1 MKGLKTGAIQAR
13 HWLVGAW
20 CVAAAWLVPGFLPG
34 GGEAWG
40 QIESPEWINL
50 SAPTT
55 YNVAGLSVLG
65 AEHTDV
71 QAIKLFSALQV
82 GQSIE
87 IPGEAVRRA
96 ITNLWDQDL
105 FADIQIEVAEVR
117 GRDAYLVIRVREL
130 PRLTRYTITG
140 VGRSEQET
148 VKGKIDLLTGRIVD
162 DNVKAVATKR
172 IRDHYIDK
180 GFLDVQINIEELPDT
195 LFANGSKLR
204 IDIDKGDK
212 VKVNQIVFHGV
223 EAFEPE
229 LLARKMKDTK
239 ERRWWRFYKPSKY
252 LENSFLSDLD
262 KVVNHYHAEG
272 YRNARILADSL
283 RRDDEGQV
291 RLDVYVEEGSPFYFG
306 DITFTGNTK
315 YRTTQLD
322 SLLDIRRGEV
332 FSLARLETRVFMD
345 PKGMDL
351 SSLYQDD
358 GYLTFQARPL
368 EKRVVGDTIDI
379 EIRMME
385 GQQFRIG
392 RVSVQGNSKTNDHVI
407 YREIRTRPGD
417 LFSRTDIIRTQ
428 RELSQLG
435 YFNPEAFGVNPIQHP
450 EDGTVDIEYT
460 VEEKPSD
467 QIELSGGWGGGR
479 VVGTL
484 GISFTNFA
492 ASRMFNKGAWRPIPT
507 GDGQRL
513 SLRAQSNGL
522 YFQSY
527 NFSFTEPW
535 LGGKKPNSLSFS
547 VWRSIQSNG
556 QPRLVEGE
564 INEARQSLQITGAQL
579 GLGQRWKKPDDWF
592 VFQTALSYQHFN
604 LNDFGSFFSFSNGRA
619 NNLALTAVVGRNSV
633 SDPIFPVW
641 GSNIEVSVKAT
652 PPYSAFRPDDFYQ
665 NEDGTSV
672 DDQTRYRWVEY
683 HKWKVK
689 AEWFT
694 PLTQSGGENPKS
706 LVLRTAAGLGMI
718 GQYNRVAG
726 LSPFERFYLGGVFLS
741 GFVLDGREILNLR
754 GYDDLSLTN
763 PDRNT
768 GAPVVAK
775 YSAELRYPLS
785 TNPSATIYTLA
796 FVEGGNTWED
806 PRALNPF
813 QVYRSAG
820 VGLRIF
826 LPMFGLLGLD
836 YGWRLDDIPSV
847 PNMARGQFHFS
858 MGMNMGEL

>member
-1 MKGLKTGAIQAR
+1 MKAVKMAALWACVWMCGLPALQAQETSGD
-13 HWLVGAW
+13 L
-20 CVAAAWLVPGFLPG
+20 
-34 GGEAWG
+34 
-40 QIESPEWINL
+40 IDL
-50 SAPTT
+50 SLAST
-55 YNVAGLSVLG
+55 YKIAGLTVLG

-71 QAIKLFSALQV
+71 QAIKLFSSLQV
-82 GQSIE
+82 GQEIE
-87 IPGEAVRRA
+87 IPGDALKRA
-96 ITNLWDQDL
+96 ITGLWAQDL

-117 GRDAYLVIRVREL
+117 GRDAYLVIRVTEL
-130 PRLTRYTITG
+130 PRLTRYSITG
-140 VGRSEQET
+140 VSRSEQET
-148 VKGKIDLLTGRIVD
+148 VKGKIDLLTGRILD

-172 IRDHYIDK
+172 IRDHYVEK
-180 GFLDVQINIEELPDT
+180 GFLDVDIAMEQQPDT
-195 LFANGSKLR
+195 LFANGTKLR
-204 IDIDKGDK
+204 IRIDKGDK
-212 VKVNQIVFHGV
+212 VKIDRIAFHGV
-223 EAFEPE
+223 EAMETE
-229 LLARKMKDTK
+229 VLARKMKDTK
-239 ERRWWRFYKPSKY
+239 ERRWWRFYKASKY
-252 LENSFLSDLD
+252 LETSFQTDLD
-262 KVVNHYHAEG
+262 NVVNHYHGAG
-272 YRNARILADSL
+272 YRNARILRDSL
-283 RRDDEGQV
+283 SRNGEGEV
-291 RLDVYVEEGSPFYFG
+291 VLDVWVEEGNPFFFG

-322 SLLDIRRGEV
+322 SLLDIQRGEV
-332 FSLARLETRVFMD
+332 FSMERLETRVFMD
-345 PKGMDL
+345 PKGLDL

-358 GYLTFQARPL
+358 GYLTFQARPI
-368 EKRVVGDTIDI
+368 EKRVEGDTIDI
-379 EIRMME
+379 EVRMME

-392 RVSVQGNSKTNDHVI
+392 RVTVQGNSKTNDHVV

-492 ASRMFNKGAWRPIPT
+492 ASKMFKQGSWRPIPT

-522 YFQSY
+522 FFQSY

-556 QPRLVEGE
+556 QPRMIEGE
-564 INEARQSLQITGAQL
+564 VNEARTDLQITGAQL

-592 VFQTALSYQHFN
+592 VFQAALSYQHFN

-641 GSNIEVSVKAT
+641 GSNVEVSVKAT
-652 PPYSAFRPDDFYQ
+652 PPYSAFRPDGFYT
-665 NEDGTSV
+665 NEDGTPV
-672 DDQTRYRWVEY
+672 DDQTRFRWVEY

-689 AEWFT
+689 AEWYT

-706 LVLRTAAGLGMI
+706 LVLRTAAGIGMI
-718 GQYNRVAG
+718 GSYNRVAG

-754 GYDDLSLTN
+754 GYDDLSLTA

-796 FVEGGNTWED
+796 FLEGGNTWED
-806 PRALNPF
+806 PRAFNPF

-820 VGLRIF
+820 VGMRIF

-836 YGWRLDDIPSV
+836 YGWRLDDVSSV

-858 MGMNMGEL
+858 IGMNMGEL

>member
-1 MKGLKTGAIQAR
+1 MSALGLA
-13 HWLVGAW
+13 VGL
-20 CVAAAWLVPGFLPG
+20 AATAQTEPP
-34 GGEAWG
+34 A
-40 QIESPEWINL
+40 WINL
-50 SAPTT
+50 DAPTT
-55 YNVAGLSVLG
+55 YKVAGLTVLG

-82 GQSIE
+82 GQEIE
-87 IPGEAVRRA
+87 IPGEAIRRA
-96 ITNLWDQDL
+96 VTNLWGQDL
-105 FADIQIEVAEVR
+105 FADIQIDVAEVR
-117 GRDAYLVIRVREL
+117 GREAYLVIRVAEL

-162 DNVKAVATKR
+162 DNVRAVATKR
-172 IRDHYIDK
+172 IRDHYVEK
-180 GFLDVQINIEELPDT
+180 GFLDVAITMDQVPDT
-195 LFANGSKLR
+195 MFANGAKLR
-204 IDIDKGDK
+204 IHIDKGEK
-212 VKVNQIVFHGV
+212 VKVDELVFHGV
-223 EAFEPE
+223 SAFEPE
-229 LLARKMKDTK
+229 VLARKMKDTK

-252 LENSFLSDLD
+252 LEGSFLADLD
-262 KVVNHYHAEG
+262 KVVAHYHSEG
-272 YRNARILADSL
+272 YRNARILSDSL
-283 RRDDEGQV
+283 SRTPEGQV
-291 RLDVYVEEGSPFYFG
+291 RLDVVVEEGNPFYFG

-322 SLLDIRRGEV
+322 SLLDIQRGEV
-332 FSLARLETRVFMD
+332 FSMSRLETRVFMD
-345 PKGMDL
+345 PKGLDL

-358 GYLTFQARPL
+358 GYLTFQARPM
-368 EKRVVGDTIDI
+368 EKRVEGDTIDI

-385 GQQFRIG
+385 GQQFSIG
-392 RVSVQGNSKTNDHVI
+392 RVTVQGNSKTSDHVI

-435 YFNPEAFGVNPIQHP
+435 YFNPEAFGVNPVQHP

-492 ASRMFNKGAWRPIPT
+492 ASKMFKKGAWRPIPT

-535 LGGKKPNSLSFS
+535 MGGKKPNSLSVS

-556 QPRLVEGE
+556 QPKTLDGE
-564 INEARQSLQITGAQL
+564 LNEARQSLEITGAQI

-592 VFQTALSYQHFN
+592 VFQAALSYQHFN
-604 LNDFGSFFSFSNGRA
+604 LNEFGSFFSFSNGRA
-619 NNLALTAVVGRNSV
+619 NNVALTAVVGRNSV

-641 GSNIEVSVKAT
+641 GSNVEVSVKAT
-652 PPYSAFRPDDFYQ
+652 PPYSAFRPDGFYV
-665 NEDGTSV
+665 NEDGSPV
-672 DDQTRYRWVEY
+672 DDQTRFRWVEY

-689 AEWFT
+689 VEWYT

-706 LVLRTAAGLGMI
+706 LVLRTAAGVGLI
-718 GQYNRVAG
+718 GSYNRQAG

-754 GYDDLSLTN
+754 GYDDLSLTA

-796 FVEGGNTWED
+796 FLEGGNTWAD
-806 PRALNPF
+806 PRAFNPF

-820 VGLRIF
+820 VGMRIF

-836 YGWRLDDIPSV
+836 YGWRLDDV
-847 PNMARGQFHFS
+847 NATPNMARGQFHFS
-858 MGMNMGEL
+858 IGMNMGEL

>member
-1 MKGLKTGAIQAR
+1 MSALGLA
-13 HWLVGAW
+13 VGL
-20 CVAAAWLVPGFLPG
+20 AATAQTEPP
-34 GGEAWG
+34 A
-40 QIESPEWINL
+40 WINL
-50 SAPTT
+50 DAPTT
-55 YNVAGLSVLG
+55 YKVAGLSVLG

-82 GQSIE
+82 GQEIE
-87 IPGEAVRRA
+87 IPGEAIRRA
-96 ITNLWDQDL
+96 VTNLWGQDL
-105 FADIQIEVAEVR
+105 FADIQIDVAEVR
-117 GRDAYLVIRVREL
+117 GREAYLVIRVAEL

-162 DNVKAVATKR
+162 DNVRAVATKR
-172 IRDHYIDK
+172 IRDHYVEK
-180 GFLDVQINIEELPDT
+180 GFLDVAITMDQVPDT
-195 LFANGSKLR
+195 MFANGAKLR
-204 IDIDKGDK
+204 IHIDKGEK
-212 VKVNQIVFHGV
+212 VKVDELVFHGV
-223 EAFEPE
+223 SAFEPE
-229 LLARKMKDTK
+229 VLARKMKDTK

-252 LENSFLSDLD
+252 LEGSFLADLD
-262 KVVNHYHAEG
+262 KVVAHYHSEG
-272 YRNARILADSL
+272 YRNARILSDSL
-283 RRDDEGQV
+283 SRTPEGQV
-291 RLDVYVEEGSPFYFG
+291 RLDVVVEEGNPFYFG

-322 SLLDIRRGEV
+322 SLLDIQRGEV
-332 FSLARLETRVFMD
+332 FSMSRLETRVFMD
-345 PKGMDL
+345 PKGLDL

-358 GYLTFQARPL
+358 GYLTFQARPM
-368 EKRVVGDTIDI
+368 EKRVEGDTIDI

-385 GQQFRIG
+385 GQQFSIG
-392 RVSVQGNSKTNDHVI
+392 RVTVQGNSKTSDHVI

-435 YFNPEAFGVNPIQHP
+435 YFNPEAFGVNPVQHP

-492 ASRMFNKGAWRPIPT
+492 ASKMFKKGAWRPIPT

-535 LGGKKPNSLSFS
+535 MGGKKPNSLSVS

-556 QPRLVEGE
+556 QPKTLDGE
-564 INEARQSLQITGAQL
+564 LNEARQSLEITGAQI

-592 VFQTALSYQHFN
+592 VFQAALSYQHFN
-604 LNDFGSFFSFSNGRA
+604 LNEFGSFFSFSNGRA
-619 NNLALTAVVGRNSV
+619 NNVALTAVVGRNSV

-641 GSNIEVSVKAT
+641 GSNVEVSVKAT
-652 PPYSAFRPDDFYQ
+652 PPYSAFRPDGFYV
-665 NEDGTSV
+665 NEDGSPV
-672 DDQTRYRWVEY
+672 DDQTRFRWVEY

-689 AEWFT
+689 VEWYT

-706 LVLRTAAGLGMI
+706 LVLRTAAGVGLI
-718 GQYNRVAG
+718 GSYNRQAG

-754 GYDDLSLTN
+754 GYDDLSLTA

-796 FVEGGNTWED
+796 FLEGGNTWAD
-806 PRALNPF
+806 PRAFNPF

-820 VGLRIF
+820 VGMRIF

-836 YGWRLDDIPSV
+836 YGWRLDDV
-847 PNMARGQFHFS
+847 NATPNMARGQFHFS
-858 MGMNMGEL
+858 IGMNMGEL

>member
-1 MKGLKTGAIQAR
+1 MSALGLA
-13 HWLVGAW
+13 VGL
-20 CVAAAWLVPGFLPG
+20 AATAQTEPP
-34 GGEAWG
+34 A
-40 QIESPEWINL
+40 WINL
-50 SAPTT
+50 DAPTT
-55 YNVAGLSVLG
+55 YKVAGLTVLG

-82 GQSIE
+82 GQEIE
-87 IPGEAVRRA
+87 IPGEAIRRA
-96 ITNLWDQDL
+96 VTNLWGQDL
-105 FADIQIEVAEVR
+105 FADIQIDVAEVR
-117 GRDAYLVIRVREL
+117 GRDAYLVIRVAEL

-162 DNVKAVATKR
+162 DNVRAVATKR
-172 IRDHYIDK
+172 IRDHYVEK
-180 GFLDVQINIEELPDT
+180 GFLDVAITRDQVPDT
-195 LFANGSKLR
+195 MFANGAKLR
-204 IDIDKGDK
+204 IHIDKGEK
-212 VKVNQIVFHGV
+212 VKVDELVFHGV
-223 EAFEPE
+223 SAFEPE
-229 LLARKMKDTK
+229 VLARKMKDTK

-252 LENSFLSDLD
+252 LEGSFLADLD
-262 KVVNHYHAEG
+262 KVVAHYHSEG
-272 YRNARILADSL
+272 YRNARILSDSL
-283 RRDDEGQV
+283 SRTPEGQV
-291 RLDVYVEEGSPFYFG
+291 RLDVVVEEGNPFYFG

-322 SLLDIRRGEV
+322 SLLDIQRGEV
-332 FSLARLETRVFMD
+332 FSMSRLETRVFMD
-345 PKGMDL
+345 PKGLDL

-358 GYLTFQARPL
+358 GYLTFQARPM
-368 EKRVVGDTIDI
+368 EKRVEGDTIDI

-385 GQQFRIG
+385 GQQFSIG
-392 RVSVQGNSKTNDHVI
+392 RVTVQGNSKTSDHVI

-435 YFNPEAFGVNPIQHP
+435 YFNPEAFGVNPVQHP

-492 ASRMFNKGAWRPIPT
+492 ASKMFKKGAWRPIPT

-535 LGGKKPNSLSFS
+535 MGGKKPNSLSVS

-556 QPRLVEGE
+556 QPKTLDGE
-564 INEARQSLQITGAQL
+564 LNEARQSLEITGAQI

-592 VFQTALSYQHFN
+592 VFQAALSYQHFN
-604 LNDFGSFFSFSNGRA
+604 LNEFGSFFSFSNGRA
-619 NNLALTAVVGRNSV
+619 NNVALTAVVGRNSV

-641 GSNIEVSVKAT
+641 GSNVEVSVKAT
-652 PPYSAFRPDDFYQ
+652 PPYSAFRPDGFYV
-665 NEDGTSV
+665 NEDGSPV
-672 DDQTRYRWVEY
+672 DDQTRFRWVEY

-689 AEWFT
+689 VEWYT

-706 LVLRTAAGLGMI
+706 LVLRTAAGVGLI
-718 GQYNRVAG
+718 GSYNRQAG

-754 GYDDLSLTN
+754 GYDDLSLTA

-796 FVEGGNTWED
+796 FLEGGNTWAD
-806 PRALNPF
+806 PRAFNPF

-820 VGLRIF
+820 VGMRIF

-836 YGWRLDDIPSV
+836 YGWRLDDV
-847 PNMARGQFHFS
+847 NATPNMARGQFHFS
-858 MGMNMGEL
+858 IGMNMGEL

>member
-1 MKGLKTGAIQAR
+1 MKALKFWMLCAIC
-13 HWLVGAW
+13 WVGATSHSF
-20 CVAAAWLVPGFLPG
+20 AQEDLIDLGL
-34 GGEAWG
+34 
-40 QIESPEWINL
+40 
-50 SAPTT
+50 TT
-55 YNVAGLSVLG
+55 NYRIAGLTVLG

-71 QAIKLFSALQV
+71 QAIKLFSSLQV
-82 GQSIE
+82 GQEID
-87 IPGEAVRRA
+87 IPGEALRRA
-96 ITNLWDQDL
+96 ITGLWAQDL
-105 FADIQIEVAEVR
+105 FADIQLEVAEVR
-117 GRDAYLVIRVREL
+117 ERDVYLVIRVREL
-130 PRLTRYTITG
+130 PRLTRYSITG
-140 VGRSEQET
+140 VNRSEQET
-148 VKGKIDLLTGRIVD
+148 VKGKIDLLTGRILD
-162 DNVKAVATKR
+162 DNVLAVATKR
-172 IRDHYIDK
+172 IRDHYVEK
-180 GFLDVQINIEELPDT
+180 GFLDVAISMDQQPDT
-195 LFANGSKLR
+195 LFANGARLR
-204 IDIDKGDK
+204 IAVEKGDR
-212 VKVNQIVFHGV
+212 VKIDDITFHGAT
-223 EAFEPE
+223 AFAPE
-229 LLARKMKDTK
+229 ELSRKLKETK
-239 ERRWWRFYKPSKY
+239 PRRWWRFYKPSKY
-252 LENSFLSDLD
+252 LESSFQTDLQG
-262 KVVNHYHAEG
+262 VVNFYHGKG
-272 YRNARILADSL
+272 YRNARVLRDSL
-283 RRDDEGQV
+283 SRGADGQV
-291 RLDVYVEEGSPFYFG
+291 HLDVFMEEGMPFFFG

-322 SLLDIRRGEV
+322 SLLDIQRGEV
-332 FSLARLETRVFMD
+332 FNLERLETRVFMD
-345 PKGMDL
+345 PKGLDL

-358 GYLTFQARPL
+358 GYLTFQARPI
-368 EKRVVGDTIDI
+368 EKRVEGDTIDI
-379 EIRMME
+379 EVRMME

-392 RVSVQGNSKTNDHVI
+392 RVVVQGNAKTNDHVV

-435 YFNPEAFGVNPIQHP
+435 YFNPEAFGINPIQHP

-484 GISFTNFA
+484 GVSFTNFA
-492 ASRMFNKGAWRPIPT
+492 ASKMFKRGAWKPIPT
-507 GDGQRL
+507 GDGQRV

-522 YFQSY
+522 FFQSY

-556 QPRLVEGE
+556 QPKRIDGVVNEG
-564 INEARQSLQITGAQL
+564 RQSLEITGAQL

-592 VFQTALSYQHFN
+592 VFQTSLSYQHFN
-604 LNDFGSFFSFSNGRA
+604 LNEFGSFFSFTNGRA
-619 NNLALTAVVGRNSV
+619 NNLALTAVIGRNSV
-633 SDPIFPVW
+633 SDPIFPTW
-641 GSNIEVSVKAT
+641 GSNVEVSVKFT
-652 PPYSAFRPDDFYQ
+652 PPYSVFRPENFYE
-665 NEDGTSV
+665 NLDGSSV

-689 AEWFT
+689 AEWYT
-694 PLTQSGGENPKS
+694 PLTQSRGENPKS
-706 LVLRTAAGLGMI
+706 LVLRTSAGVGMI
-718 GQYNRVAG
+718 GQYNRRAG

-754 GYDDLSLTN
+754 GYDDLSLTA

-775 YSAELRYPLS
+775 YGAELRYPLS

-796 FVEGGNTWED
+796 FMEGGNTWED
-806 PRALNPF
+806 PRAFNPF

-836 YGWRLDDIPSV
+836 YGWRLDEVESI
-847 PNMARGQFHFS
+847 PNMDRSQFHFS
-858 MGMNMGEL
+858 IGMNMGEL